1 MREQKLTFEKIM
13 AYHPQNK
20 QVFELLKNRIGSVI
34 PFVGAGLSAFCYP
47 QWTQAL
53 KDMANN
59 IRNRKNKREI
69 VNAIQSN
76 PIQAADLLEK
86 YLGQKSLE
94 GSMLSIF
101 NEEKITKSSVL
112 ISEQSVYLLPYL
124 FPTVPVVTTNFD
136 RVLSYVYNQLNK
148 PFDTTILP
156 RNTELHNQ
164 LMQGNRHGLLKLHGD
179 IGKEMIEYGSIVF
192 TQRQYEEVY
201 REGSDLV
208 TELRRWFENR
218 MMLFLGC
225 SLDKD
230 QTLDILSKVSNT
242 QTGIYHFA
250 ILEHKRKVDIDARLR
265 SLADDYSI
273 RAIVYPYR
281 RHEAVRIILE
291 KLLEELEPDAYQGLS
306 YRASALTQGTA
317 AQKNPFAYD
326 AGIVSFVGRDSEQKQ
341 LEDFCNTDE
350 PLKWWAVT
358 GPGGAGKSRLVYEF
372 TNKLR
377 KQGWNIQYLERAD
390 YDELKQYDHTTEN
403 TVIVADYVRA
413 YMREIAHWLEH
424 LTMVARSSKM
434 RVLLLE
440 REGKALSDTYWD
452 DSFTSAMQ
460 QRTVAQQICYQQEFL
475 QLYPLSENDLKEIIR
490 EYAQESGKPL
500 KEDIANRL
508 MQSLKKVDADL
519 RRPLYAL
526 FLTDA
531 WIHGKKPENWNQDKI
546 LNYVIQR
553 ERNDYEEKAKQLCGT
568 QNKKLK
574 TVLNE
579 VKAIATIYG
588 DIPLS
593 QMESSFTEVWK
604 RLQQCADKIDEVDSE
619 QNLLEYVGFCNSE
632 EQVVALRPDLVGEYF
647 VIQILQEK
655 KQWNLL
661 FVENWEKN
669 LSIWAFLYRI
679 SLDYGKQLD
688 EIFWKLFFE
697 FNFTEDNI
705 YMYIYSAFLV
715 NLSAIGVQVSKAVCK
730 LKVLYNRF
738 SKNEELVV
746 MYANGL
752 VNLSIEQEE
761 EEARETVD
769 KLRELYKN
777 SPENKDIA
785 LLYAQGL
792 FNLTCEKKGVKQIVK
807 VLKELYE
814 RRPDDANVVVLY
826 AKGLVNL
833 SIEQKTEEAEQTV
846 KELRKLFE
854 SIPENEELMAK
865 YAKGLMNLSS
875 KQEDAKETMRELKQ
889 LHERK
894 PENEE
899 LTVVYACALFN
910 LSLKQDTEE
919 ATATISELKK
929 LYESG
934 AGSKEWIVTYAKAL
948 VNLSNKLGE
957 KERNETIEELRKLYQ
972 SSPEN
977 EQLTVIYASELVD
990 LLYCQGKGKTE
1001 EIVGEL
1007 KKLYENMPGNEELA
1021 VMYAKGL
1028 INLSAKQEAEE
1039 TKETVG
1045 KLKELHESSPAN
1057 EELVM
1062 IYANGLVDLS
1072 AKQRIDEI
1080 KETVG
1085 ELRNLHKSDL
1095 ENEELAVTYAKGL
1108 FNLSLLTF
1116 SKQEIEG
1123 IVGKLRKLY
1132 ESKPENEQLAVE
1144 YAKCVMNLSINQEK
1158 GEAYETIMKLKKLY
1172 ESRAKNEELAV
1183 IYGTG
1188 LFNLSIKQEIEEAT
1202 EMMRQLK
1209 KLNQDWLQNEDLA
1222 VIYAKGLVNS
1232 LAWQKKEDT
1241 TKTIGELRKL
1251 YDTWSENE
1259 ELIMAY
1265 AKGLLNL
1272 SAKQEKKETK
1282 ETIERIKKLHESK
1295 PKSEELVG
1303 VYVLGLLNLLKKQEE
1318 TEACETIREL
1328 KSIAE
1333 KYIKEILFLFARK
1346 EKIIL
1351 EQALEKTRR
1360 LKEKYPHNQ
1369 DVMVIYVL
1377 FKMIYDGYCN
1387 VERERKL

>member
-86 YLGQKSLE
+86 YLGQKSLA

-112 ISEQSVYLLPYL
+112 ISEQAVYLLPYL

-242 QTGIYHFA
+242 QAGIYHFA

-341 LEDFCNTDE
+341 LEDFCNTEE

-377 KQGWNIQYLERAD
+377 KQGWSIQYLKD
-390 YDELKQYDHTTEN
+390 YTNLNQYNHTAQN

-413 YMREIAHWLEH
+413 YMREIADWLEQ
-424 LTMVARSSKM
+424 LSSVERSTKM

-440 REGKALSDTYWD
+440 REGKALSDTYWN
-452 DSFTSAMQ
+452 DSFTSAM
-460 QRTVAQQICYQQEFL
+460 RKKDAAKKICYQQEFL
-475 QLYPLSENDLKEIIR
+475 QLHPLNENDLKEIMR

-519 RRPLYAL
+519 QRPLYAL

-531 WIHGKKPENWNQDKI
+531 WIHGRKPENWNQQNI

-553 ERNDYEEKAKQLCGT
+553 ERNDYEEKAKQLCGK
-568 QNKKLK
+568 QNKKLE

-593 QMESSFTEVWK
+593 QMESRFPEVWK
-604 RLQQCADKIDEVDSE
+604 GLKQCADKLDIIE
-619 QNLLEYVGFCNSE
+619 QNLLEDVGFCNSE

-647 VIQILQEK
+647 VIQILQK
-655 KQWNLL
+655 KNRWNLL
-661 FVENWEKN
+661 FVENWEEN
-669 LSIWAFLYRI
+669 LSIWDFLYRI

-688 EIFWKLFFE
+688 ETFWKIFFE
-697 FNFTEDNI
+697 LNPSKDTI
-705 YMYIYSAFLV
+705 YTYTYSRLLV
-715 NLSAIGVQVSKAVCK
+715 NLLAIGVQVSKAIYE
-730 LKVLYNRF
+730 LEVLYNKF
-738 SKNEELVV
+738 VDNEELAAI
-746 MYANGL
+746 YA
-752 VNLSIEQEE
+752 
-761 EEARETVD
+761 
-769 KLRELYKN
+769 K
-777 SPENKDIA
+777 
-785 LLYAQGL
+785 GL
-792 FNLTCEKKGVKQIVK
+792 FNLSCVQEAQKAKETVEKLRK
-807 VLKELYE
+807 LHESKEENEELAE
-814 RRPDDANVVVLY
+814 TY

-833 SIEQKTEEAEQTV
+833 SNKQGEEEGKKTIKA
-846 KELRKLFE
+846 LRNLYE
-854 SIPENEELMAK
+854 SKRDNEELAEA
-865 YAKGLMNLSS
+865 YAKG
-875 KQEDAKETMRELKQ
+875 
-889 LHERK
+889 
-894 PENEE
+894 
-899 LTVVYACALFN
+899 
-910 LSLKQDTEE
+910 
-919 ATATISELKK
+919 
-929 LYESG
+929 
-934 AGSKEWIVTYAKAL
+934 L
-948 VNLSNKLGE
+948 VNLSNKQEKKGRKETIEELRRLYKSRLENREIALVYANGLLNLLYHQE
-957 KERNETIEELRKLYQ
+957 KEEAGETIEELRKLYK
-972 SSPEN
+972 SWPE
-977 EQLTVIYASELVD
+977 D
-990 LLYCQGKGKTE
+990 K
-1001 EIVGEL
+1001 EI
-1007 KKLYENMPGNEELA
+1007 ELA
-1021 VMYAKGL
+1021 YNQALLNVSYYQQK
-1028 INLSAKQEAEE
+1028 EE
-1039 TKETVG
+1039 TG
-1045 KLKELHESSPAN
+1045 
-1057 EELVM
+1057 
-1062 IYANGLVDLS
+1062 
-1072 AKQRIDEI
+1072 
-1080 KETVG
+1080 
-1085 ELRNLHKSDL
+1085 
-1095 ENEELAVTYAKGL
+1095 
-1108 FNLSLLTF
+1108 
-1116 SKQEIEG
+1116 
-1123 IVGKLRKLY
+1123 
-1132 ESKPENEQLAVE
+1132 
-1144 YAKCVMNLSINQEK
+1144 
-1158 GEAYETIMKLKKLY
+1158 
-1172 ESRAKNEELAV
+1172 
-1183 IYGTG
+1183 
-1188 LFNLSIKQEIEEAT
+1188 
-1202 EMMRQLK
+1202 
-1209 KLNQDWLQNEDLA
+1209 
-1222 VIYAKGLVNS
+1222 
-1232 LAWQKKEDT
+1232 
-1241 TKTIGELRKL
+1241 
-1251 YDTWSENE
+1251 
-1259 ELIMAY
+1259 
-1265 AKGLLNL
+1265 
-1272 SAKQEKKETK
+1272 
-1282 ETIERIKKLHESK
+1282 ETIEEFRMD
-1295 PKSEELVG
+1295 
-1303 VYVLGLLNLLKKQEE
+1303 GLQ
-1318 TEACETIREL
+1318 
-1328 KSIAE
+1328 
-1333 KYIKEILFLFARK
+1333 
-1346 EKIIL
+1346 
-1351 EQALEKTRR
+1351 
-1360 LKEKYPHNQ
+1360 
-1369 DVMVIYVL
+1369 
-1377 FKMIYDGYCN
+1377 
-1387 VERERKL
+1387 